1 VRRYAVYRGSGV
13 KWIGQIP
20 EHWDSGH
27 IRRFAKMKSGH
38 TPSRG
43 REEYWV
49 NCTIPWFTL
58 ADVWQLRDGSRKYL
72 GDTASEISQLGLSH
86 SAAELLPAGTVVL
99 SRTASV
105 GFSGIMPAPMATSQ
119 DFWNWVCGP
128 RLLPDYLLWTFRA
141 MNEEFRSLVRGST
154 HQTIYQPIAAA
165 MSMPAPPVTEQAAI
179 ADYLDRETARIDEM
193 ISQQEDLVAAMAL
206 RRDAAVRAA
215 VWAKASWRRVRNKNV
230 LFETQDLSP
239 SGNEELLSVSHI
251 TGVGAR
257 ADMDVNMI
265 EALSTIGYK
274 VVRPDDLVI
283 NTLWGWMGA
292 LGVSQLHGI
301 VSPAYGTYR
310 AIDPSSVDMRFFGYL
325 YRSSGYVGLIGANSR
340 GVWSSRLRIYPETFL
355 AMPVDIPPLAEQTKI
370 ADELDAVTTHL
381 DLLSQECRELIAL
394 LKERRAALITAAV
407 TGQIDVRSELDLP
420 DAEPKDRINSAH

>member
-1 VRRYAVYRGSGV
+1 MTWTQTPLKHLVEMHSG
-13 KWIGQIP
+13 GTP
-20 EHWDSGH
+20 DSNN
-27 IRRFAKMKSGH
+27 
-38 TPSRG
+38 P
-43 REEYWV
+43 EYW
-49 NCTIPWFTL
+49 T
-58 ADVWQLRDGSRKYL
+58 
-72 GDTASEISQLGLSH
+72 DTADGVPWVAIGAMSGRAQVSATVRHISQAGLRESR
-86 SAAELLPAGTVVL
+86 LIPKPAGTL
-99 SRTASV
+99 LLAMYASV
-105 GFSGIMPAPMATSQ
+105 GELSELAVSAT
-119 DFWNWVCGP
+119 WNQALLGLQP
-128 RLLPDYLLWTFRA
+128 RRGVSPRFVKYALLSLRPTLAQF
-141 MNEEFRSLVRGST
+141 FRSNTQNNLNAGQVGNLQIRHPDLVM
-154 HQTIYQPIAAA
+154 QTKIAR
-165 MSMPAPPVTEQAAI
+165 
-179 ADYLDRETARIDEM
+179 YLDRETARIDEL

-370 ADELDAVTTHL
+370 ADELDAITTHL

-394 LKERRAALITAAV
+394 LKERRSALVTAAV
-407 TGQIDVRSELDLP
+407 TGQIDVRSEVDTP
-420 DAEPKDRINSAH
+420 DAEPTDRINSAR